1 MSGNRTNNSIKN
13 IKYSAINKIVTM
25 FLSLIGRYIFLQI
38 LPIDYLGING
48 VFSDIF
54 IMMSLA
60 DLGLTTAMA
69 YSFYK
74 PLAEND
80 NDKITALVTLYRKI
94 YNTIAATI
102 AFIGLLLLPF
112 LDYLI
117 KTDLE
122 IPHLRQYYLIS
133 LLKLTTDA
141 GIMLIFC
148 YITSFI
154 VGRIACDKLWIWGL
168 KGVLCSTIV
177 ILLYFIRYAGNKEMK
192 EIWMKIGSVIGK
204 RNKK

>member
-1 MSGNRTNNSIKN
+1 MKIWLGS
-13 IKYSAINKIVTM
+13 KYILDWPIFIAILSNVYYSIVTYPVVM
-25 FLSLIGRYIFLQI
+25 FREATELYKKVRWIMLFCAIENVILSILMGKLLGTFGIIIASFISRITTIFWYEAKLLFQV
-38 LPIDYLGING
+38 LKLG
-48 VFSDIF
+48 
-54 IMMSLA
+54 
-60 DLGLTTAMA
+60 
-69 YSFYK
+69 K
-74 PLAEND
+74 PLN
-80 NDKITALVTLYRKI
+80 
-94 YNTIAATI
+94 
-102 AFIGLLLLPF
+102 
-112 LDYLI
+112 
-117 KTDLE
+117 
-122 IPHLRQYYLIS
+122 YY
-133 LLKLTTDA
+133 LKLTTDA